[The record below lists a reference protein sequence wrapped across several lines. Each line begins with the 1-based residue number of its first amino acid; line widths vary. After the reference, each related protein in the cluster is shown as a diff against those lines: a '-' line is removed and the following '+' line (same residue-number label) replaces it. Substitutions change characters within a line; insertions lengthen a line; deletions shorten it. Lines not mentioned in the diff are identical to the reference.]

1 MVRVHMDMAVW
12 VLFNIYHKGARDKSS
27 KLGMPYF
34 DPQKKKKK
42 KSPILSFPLSLIHI
56 YSHIAAPSHNE
67 VARSNSTI
75 KVRLL

>member
-42 KSPILSFPLSLIHI
+42 KPNFIFPTFP
-56 YSHIAAPSHNE
+56 YSYLFPYC
-67 VARSNSTI
+67 RP
-75 KVRLL
+75 